1 MKPKICP
8 TCKIEFK
15 SYNKTCS
22 VSCGAINS
30 KQKREETYF
39 LKTGYTNPSHN
50 PEVKSK
56 ISTSNKANAVS
67 SLEVRKKTNVE
78 KYGVEFL
85 LQTEEYKQKA
95 KDTTQANY
103 GVDNIFQIEGFNKL
117 YPYVATPEQ
126 KLKTKIKRFET
137 DYLKGMYHYP
147 DSIRLFT
154 KDDWELDI
162 TERKY
167 LCLECNQEFLR
178 YSSNVY
184 RCTHCFPINFNK
196 GESEVF
202 NFCQSIY
209 DGTILRTDR
218 QTIAPREL
226 DIHIPD
232 KKLAIEYDG
241 LLLHSY
247 GDGKDFKWSI
257 VNNLDKENVKYHLQK
272 TEQCKELDTLLL
284 HIFENEWLNP
294 VKQNIWKSII
304 QTKLGGNRTIGA
316 RQCELNGMTKEI
328 VREFLNKNHL
338 QGECNSS
345 VEIGLFYEGDLVS
358 LLTLS
363 KPRFN
368 KNYDW
373 EIVRFCN
380 KIGWNISGGF
390 SRLLKEFRKNYS
402 GSIITY
408 ADKRYSDGALYRSNS
423 FVELPDSKP
432 NYWYCHPRKGTLE
445 SRLEY
450 QKHKL
455 KEKLSI
461 YNEELTEAENMFM
474 NGYRRIWD
482 CGNKVFVLT

>member
-1 MKPKICP
+1 
-8 TCKIEFK
+8 
-15 SYNKTCS
+15 
-22 VSCGAINS
+22 
-30 KQKREETYF
+30 
-39 LKTGYTNPSHN
+39 
-50 PEVKSK
+50 
-56 ISTSNKANAVS
+56 
-67 SLEVRKKTNVE
+67 
-78 KYGVEFL
+78 
-85 LQTEEYKQKA
+85 
-95 KDTTQANY
+95 
-103 GVDNIFQIEGFNKL
+103 
-117 YPYVATPEQ
+117 
-126 KLKTKIKRFET
+126 
-137 DYLKGMYHYP
+137 
-147 DSIRLFT
+147 
-154 KDDWELDI
+154 
-162 TERKY
+162 
-167 LCLECNQEFLR
+167 
-178 YSSNVY
+178 
-184 RCTHCFPINFNK
+184 
-196 GESEVF
+196 
-202 NFCQSIY
+202 
-209 DGTILRTDR
+209 
-218 QTIAPREL
+218 L